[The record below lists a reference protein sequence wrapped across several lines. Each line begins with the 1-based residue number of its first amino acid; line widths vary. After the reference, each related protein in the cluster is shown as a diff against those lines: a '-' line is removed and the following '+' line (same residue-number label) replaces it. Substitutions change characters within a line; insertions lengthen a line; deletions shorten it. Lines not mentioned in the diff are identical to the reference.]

1 VVRPDGSVAAWD
13 QQGTTRKMLSD
24 WRRVEAVRPN
34 DGKSVIGN
42 VLKLSVTRNEAV
54 LRVNGLDALVLPR
67 EGLSLNGQF
76 GFRVGKGVNLHAAT
90 YSVTLRLAPAPAR
103 R

>member
-1 VVRPDGSVAAWD
+1 MAVWRPGSRTALKGACCRN
-13 QQGTTRKMLSD
+13 GSGP
-24 WRRVEAVRPN
+24 RRCSPN
-34 DGKSVIGN
+34 EGKEVIGN
-42 VLKLSVTRNEAV
+42 VLELSVSKTEAV
-54 LRVNGLDALVLPR
+54 FRANGLDVLILPL

-103 R
+103 GR